1 MDPYGI
7 QWILSSFL
15 ISHQSMID
23 ESNPTRGT
31 KADMDYFHLS
41 IVLLMF
47 AQLDLISHK
56 TLSGAIEVGK

>member
-1 MDPYGI
+1 
-7 QWILSSFL
+7 
-15 ISHQSMID
+15 MID